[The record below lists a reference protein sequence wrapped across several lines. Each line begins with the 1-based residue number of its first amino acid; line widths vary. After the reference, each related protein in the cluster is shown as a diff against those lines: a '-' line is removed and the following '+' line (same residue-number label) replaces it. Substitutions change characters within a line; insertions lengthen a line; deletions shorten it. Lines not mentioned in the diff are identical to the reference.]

1 MDVKLDVVNPEN
13 GTYIWRSLVKGM
25 GHEGYVKM
33 AEKKMCLKIQE
44 NMNDPD
50 YEPTLEIPDD
60 PELTLHE
67 NVNEV
72 LLSQGNPTVSKK
84 LDFAPSQ
91 RLLESNQN
99 VAESEYPII
108 DGDDVNRILG
118 EAENDDQAMGILE
131 DSLNLDFSGIPPG
144 ESEVCYFLIFI

>member
-1 MDVKLDVVNPEN
+1 
-13 GTYIWRSLVKGM
+13 M
-25 GHEGYVKM
+25 GQEGYVKM

-50 YEPTLEIPDD
+50 YEPTIEIPDD

-84 LDFAPSQ
+84 LDFVPSQ
-91 RLLESNQN
+91 HFLESNQV

-118 EAENDDQAMGILE
+118 EAENDDQAIGILYITY
-131 DSLNLDFSGIPPG
+131 DI
-144 ESEVCYFLIFI
+144 